1 MITIKSK
8 EEIEIMAEGGKIL
21 AKIMKEL
28 EKRVKPGIKTLEL
41 DRLAESL
48 ISCPPK
54 PWAAENKIQCSF
66 KGYENFP
73 ACLCTSINEE
83 IVHSV
88 PSDRTLKEGDIISL
102 DLGILYK
109 GFHTDMAVTLLVTRP
124 GRVEKMNPE
133 VSRLIRITKKALK
146 RGIKKVRPGNTIGDI
161 GNTIQRYVESQGFNV
176 VRELCGHGIGREIH
190 EDPQILNYGKRRAGE
205 EIKEGMVFC
214 LEPMVTVGDWKLKKS
229 KDGYGYETADDSLSC
244 HFEHTIAVTK
254 DGYRILTELK

>member
-1 MITIKSK
+1 MITIKNLD
-8 EEIEIMAEGGKIL
+8 EIKIIAEGGKIL

-28 EKRVKPGIKTLEL
+28 EKKVKPGIKTLEL

-109 GFHTDMAVTLLVTRP
+109 GFHTDMAVTLPV
-124 GRVEKMNPE
+124 GKVDPE
-133 VSRLIRITKKALK
+133 VLRLIRVTKKALK

-161 GNTIQRYVESQGFNV
+161 GNATQRYVESQGFNV

-190 EDPQILNYGKRRAGE
+190 EDPQILNYGKRHSGP

-214 LEPMVTVGDWKLKKS
+214 IEPIVTVGDWKLKKS
-229 KDGYGYETADDSLSC
+229 KDGFGYETADGSLSC